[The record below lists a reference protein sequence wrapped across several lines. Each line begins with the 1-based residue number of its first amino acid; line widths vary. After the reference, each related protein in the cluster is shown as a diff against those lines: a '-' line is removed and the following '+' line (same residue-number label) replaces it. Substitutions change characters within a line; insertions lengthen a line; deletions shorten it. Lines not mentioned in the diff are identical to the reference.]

1 MAFIFPEDKADF
13 LAPNG
18 VTYSW
23 DGEKWVVRAFQGS
36 DGSAIYIGEDPP
48 DDPEEGD
55 QWFCSS
61 GDSLQ
66 MFIYYRDQ
74 WVPSSPPTTLE
85 GVVAAALQ
93 TQEQLIKDIDEAEED
108 IDQLEVKVAELEV
121 TKGSV
126 ARYKVKQTSVGF
138 ASRNGELITDSE
150 YIEQITLISLA
161 PFDIN
166 GAATKPVAVGDV
178 VEFDMGN
185 GKVARY
191 TVTEG
196 DSANAM
202 TVAYNN
208 GTGLIA
214 VDQFIDVYIYPQNKA
229 GASVDYVDDQVST
242 RLLRSGDKTTGKF
255 GIGKPASNGDGF
267 YIEGTLRDGT
277 EGSILSVFHNN
288 GTYVDAVNYSGR
300 VNSNNNIQTKESV
313 INLIS
318 EYAGVAAGGVP
329 VGTVMMW
336 MSNTPPEGW
345 FFLKGGSFDQEEYG
359 ILHSVLQGMHGYQ
372 TGVLPDMRGCYPA
385 QGGNAH
391 NNNLTPDQPGYFHSQ
406 RTAMPSGGAPTTA
419 EEIPDGRTR
428 TFNGSG
434 GTNAYSNGESKA
446 AISEGWDTV
455 TRPPT
460 FAVNFIIY
468 AGVPASQQ
476 GQLPIQTANS

>member
-1 MAFIFPEDKADF
+1 MAFIFPDDRADF
-13 LAPNG
+13 TAPNG

-23 DGEKWVVRAFQGS
+23 DTNKWVVRAFQGS
-36 DGSAIYIGEDPP
+36 DGSTVYIGEDPP
-48 DDPEEGD
+48 DDPADGD

-66 MFIYYRDQ
+66 MFIYYQDQ
-74 WVPSSPPTTLE
+74 WIPSSPPATLE

-93 TQEQLIKDIDEAEED
+93 TQAEIAEDVDE
-108 IDQLEVKVAELEV
+108 LEIKVAELEV

-126 ARYKVKQTSVGF
+126 AKYKVKQTSVGF
-138 ASRNGELITDSE
+138 ASRNGELITDNE

-178 VEFDMGN
+178 VEFDMGD
-185 GKVARY
+185 GLVARY

-196 DSANAM
+196 DTANAM

-229 GASVDYVDDQVST
+229 GASVDYVDEQDAL
-242 RLLRSGDKTTGKF
+242 RLLRSGDKTAGRF
-255 GIGKPASNGDGF
+255 GIGKPTSSGEGF
-267 YIEGTLRDGT
+267 YIEGTLKDGS
-277 EGSILSVFHNN
+277 EGNILSVFHNA
-288 GTYVDAVNYSGR
+288 GTYVDAVNYIGR
-300 VNSNNNIQTKESV
+300 VNSSHNIQNKDSV
-313 INLIS
+313 IELINQH
-318 EYAGVAAGGVP
+318 AGAAAGGVP

-336 MSNTPPEGW
+336 LSHTPPEGW
-345 FFLKGGSFDQEEYG
+345 FFLKGDRFDDEEYSA
-359 ILHSVLQGMHGYQ
+359 LHSVLQGMHGYE

-391 NNNLTPDQPGYFHSQ
+391 GNNLTPDQPGYFHGH
-406 RTAMPSGGAPTTA
+406 RTAMPNGGAPTSSA
-419 EEIPDGRTR
+419 EIPDGGARG
-428 TFNGSG
+428 FNGAG
-434 GTNAYSNGESKA
+434 GTNAYSASLAKVT
-446 AISEGWDTV
+446 IDQGWDAV

-468 AGVPASQQ
+468 AGVSSSRREFLQV
-476 GQLPIQTANS
+476 QTAN